1 MLFLQLTLT
10 RYVIVYKCILIDS
23 YLLLCGNELCRRL
36 TVCALLYTGIFC
48 KAFSYEI
55 MTYQSP
61 LRGKTNAIYGSS

>member
-23 YLLLCGNELCRRL
+23 YSYLLLCGNELCRQL

-48 KAFSYEI
+48 KAFPYEI
-55 MTYQSP
+55 MTYQV
-61 LRGKTNAIYGSS
+61 L